1 MSRLFLA
8 PQNLP
13 MCHLTITT
21 LSFSVEENT
30 FLICIII
37 ISLLHFIVLLSV
49 YYLLFA
55 SQIMVN
61 SVLLFS
67 FEFSM
72 WNYMLFYAWFIF
84 FSIITLIF
92 ICFVVYSCN
101 SYMHSVIYYQLCWCI
116 LNYSSV
122 LGHLNIAVLITL
134 VYTYVLTSVLWN
146 QMYILQ
152 FNSILTLSIQSCC
165 RPPKLKA

>member
-1 MSRLFLA
+1 MLY
-8 PQNLP
+8 
-13 MCHLTITT
+13 
-21 LSFSVEENT
+21 
-30 FLICIII
+30 
-37 ISLLHFIVLLSV
+37 FIVLLSV

-61 SVLLFS
+61 LVLLFS
-67 FEFSM
+67 FWVFHVELYS
-72 WNYMLFYAWFIF
+72 MLFYAWFIF

-101 SYMHSVIYYQLCWCI
+101 SYMHSIIYYQLCWCI
-116 LNYSSV
+116 LNYSWFWDN
-122 LGHLNIAVLITL
+122 LNIAVLITL